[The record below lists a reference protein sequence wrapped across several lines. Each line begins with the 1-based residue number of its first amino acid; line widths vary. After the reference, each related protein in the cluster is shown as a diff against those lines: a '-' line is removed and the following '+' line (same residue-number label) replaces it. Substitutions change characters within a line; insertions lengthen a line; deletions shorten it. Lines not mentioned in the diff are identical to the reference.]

1 MQETQNQLIITGP
14 QEGETLSV
22 AGSNYRILLSGEQ
35 TAEKLGVIEMNVPP
49 GSGPAPHQHPHFQ
62 ESFYVLEGEIEVRT
76 KDRTYIAQK
85 DAMVTIP
92 INGPVHCFKNISGEN
107 ARLLCIVTPAG
118 LEGFF
123 KEVGKAIPYGTM
135 PDEPLSPDEKQK
147 LKEAA
152 IRHGQELYPPDYF
165 DK

>member
-1 MQETQNQLIITGP
+1 MSAIENQLIITGP

-22 AGSNYRILLSGEQ
+22 AGSNYRILLSGGQ
-35 TAEKLGVIEMNVPP
+35 TDEKLAIIEMNVPP
-49 GSGPAPHQHPHFQ
+49 GSGPMPHQHPHFQ

-76 KDRTYIAQK
+76 QDHRYIAQK

-92 INGPVHCFKNISGEN
+92 VNGPVHCFKNISGEN

-118 LEGFF
+118 LESFF
-123 KEVGKAIPYGTM
+123 KEIGKSIAYGTM
-135 PDEPLSPDEKQK
+135 PKETLSPEEKEK
-147 LKEAA
+147 IKEAA
-152 IRHGQELYPPDYF
+152 IRHGQVLYPADYF